1 MPVHIEGG
9 VDAEKDDMPDMLIP
23 VNWEEM
29 KKFFRKETSKLTEKN
44 CKSKNLFVFFFTAV
58 QKINKAR
65 HKQTD
70 ISIYQ

>member
-29 KKFFRKETSKLTEKN
+29 KKFFRKETSRLTEK
-44 CKSKNLFVFFFTAV
+44 KLQIQKPTRLLLHRSPKDKQSKT
-58 QKINKAR
+58 
-65 HKQTD
+65 
-70 ISIYQ
+70 